1 MNRQPRPQ
9 DISWFLDQ
17 ERNNQ
22 LNLSPPYQRKSAW
35 TPKDRRAFLDT
46 IFRNYPCPAIFLHK
60 EIKDGKN
67 VYNVVDGKQRL
78 ESILTFASGK
88 IAIDKDFGDNR
99 LNGKKFSKLDE
110 DLKRKFWNYTLPVE
124 MIDFEGTDTLKEVFS
139 RLNRNARKLE
149 SQEIRHSQFDGWLMR
164 FVEAESED
172 QAWKDFKIATKAN
185 IRRMKDHQFISE
197 LLLVII
203 QKRIHG
209 FDQDW
214 LDECYAAYD
223 LPDDPDTEVAI
234 DTEAVQERFAEC
246 KAFLR
251 EMESHNKCITKHADT
266 LASFY
271 SLWAWA
277 ALKRKPDI
285 TAAAVAET
293 YSKFMFEVEA
303 ESPVGNAGEYA
314 KWLKGASTD
323 EEPRTN
329 RLRLLE
335 EVLV

>member
-1 MNRQPRPQ
+1 MQRQPRHQ
-9 DISWFLDQ
+9 DISWFIDLVRGD
-17 ERNNQ
+17 Q

-60 EIKDGKN
+60 EIKEGKA

-78 ESILTFASGK
+78 ESILAFANGK
-88 IAIDKDFGDNR
+88 IAIDKDFGDDR
-99 LNGKKFSKLDE
+99 LNGKKFAKLDD
-110 DLKRKFWNYTLPVE
+110 DLKRAFWNYTLPVE
-124 MIDFEGTDTLKEVFS
+124 MIDFEGTDTLKEVFA

-164 FVEAESED
+164 FVEAEAED
-172 QAWKDFKIATKAN
+172 QTWKDFKISTKAN
-185 IRRMKDHQFISE
+185 VRRMKDHQFISE

-203 QKRIHG
+203 QKKIHG

-223 LPDDPDTEVAI
+223 APDDPDTTVAI

-246 KAFLR
+246 KAFIR
-251 EMESHNKCITKHADT
+251 DMESHNKCVTEHADT

-277 ALKRKPDI
+277 ALKRSADKS
-285 TAAAVAET
+285 AAAAAEAFA
-293 YSKFMFEVEA
+293 KFMVEVEA
-303 ESPVGNAGEYA
+303 DAPIGNAGEYA
-314 KWLKGASTD
+314 KWLRGASTD

-329 RLRLLE
+329 RLKLLE
-335 EVLV
+335 LVLA